1 MYFYFLI
8 FKNPFDGIKTM
19 GIRSRVKKTL
29 QKIRVLA
36 RVIHDESKYPGRPQP
51 HVAAQNPLWG
61 GGDTRT
67 DTESKDTEQDSS
79 TVQKTPVPPTEQD
92 TSVSSPQEENNN
104 QGSLNEEGADYW
116 FLQYEDV
123 EGWNESNPGQK
134 KADKKKVDKKK
145 ADKNTSSNK
154 E

>member
-61 GGDTRT
+61 GGDART
-67 DTESKDTEQDSS
+67 DTENKDMDNKEPDNIDTEQDSS
-79 TVQKTPVPPTEQD
+79 TVQKNPVSPTAQD
-92 TSVSSPQEENNN
+92 ASVSSLQQEKND
-104 QGSLNEEGADYW
+104 QGSLNEEGADYR
-116 FLQYEDV
+116 FLQYDDV

-134 KADKKKVDKKK
+134 KDPK
-145 ADKNTSSNK
+145 
-154 E
+154 